1 MKINMKNI
9 FYTFLIL
16 TFFASCNTNSYYEN
30 GRSIAICS
38 SIEKQ
43 QAALVSFSKDSEFD
57 KYHPEPAIIA
67 PAQMGKMISFST
79 KGKDGNGYLV
89 KANSEKYLL
98 MIHEW
103 WGLNEQIKKEA
114 EKYSEDMGLNV
125 LAIDMYDGKVANE
138 SSMARKYTQE
148 LSAERAA
155 EILQGAIDYTGDN
168 QGLAT
173 IGWCFGGAMSL
184 QAALIA
190 GPKAEAC
197 VIYYGMPVMDK
208 ERLSDLEAPILGI
221 FAENDG
227 HITPEVVNKFENVLE
242 DLNKSFVIKSYDAEH
257 AFANPTSSRYN
268 QEAAA
273 DAYELTK
280 NFLHKHL

>member
-1 MKINMKNI
+1 MKNI
-9 FYTFLIL
+9 FYTCLIII
-16 TFFASCNTNSYYEN
+16 FCFSCSTNSNFEN
-30 GRSIAICS
+30 GKRIAICS

-43 QAALVSFSKDSEFD
+43 QAALISFSKDGEFD
-57 KYHPEPAIIA
+57 KYHPAPAIIDQ
-67 PAQMGKMISFST
+67 AQMGEMISFST
-79 KGKDGNGYLV
+79 KGKKGNGYLV
-89 KANSEKYLL
+89 KANSKKYLL

-114 EKYSEDMGLNV
+114 EKYSEDLGLNV
-125 LAIDMYDGKVANE
+125 LALDMYDGKVATE

-190 GPKAEAC
+190 GPKADAC
-197 VIYYGMPVMDK
+197 VMYYGMPVMDK
-208 ERLSDLEAPILGI
+208 ERLNDLKAPLLGI
-221 FAENDG
+221 FAEKDG
-227 HITPEVVNKFENVLE
+227 HITPEVVNKFESILE

-273 DAYELTK
+273 DAYKLTK
-280 NFLHKHL
+280 NFIQKHL